1 MKSGMEYMDEA
12 ISIAR
17 RVLEKAEFMIQD
29 TPCPDP
35 FWLSVRNKALSILQR
50 AQGIVDTEANRRY
63 LQRLYYEAKRL
74 SRVLGR
80 G

>member
-1 MKSGMEYMDEA
+1 MKSGVEYQEEA
-12 ISIAR
+12 IRLAKR
-17 RVLEKAEFMIQD
+17 ALERAEFMIQG

-35 FWLSVRNKALSILQR
+35 FWLNLRNRALSIIER

-74 SRVLGR
+74 SVLGR